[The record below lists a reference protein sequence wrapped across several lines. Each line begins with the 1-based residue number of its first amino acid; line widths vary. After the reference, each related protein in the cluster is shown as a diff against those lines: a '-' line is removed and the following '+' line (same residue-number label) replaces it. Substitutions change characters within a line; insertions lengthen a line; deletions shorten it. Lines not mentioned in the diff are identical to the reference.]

1 MKSALILL
9 GSLALA
15 AANGQTSLRS
25 NNGMSKAT
33 CTENDKLDPCTCT
46 PVSIINS
53 FLFYY
58 YFISIAMQGVI
69 FQSFSY
75 FSIVLS

>member
-15 AANGQTSLRS
+15 AATGQTSLRS

-46 PVSIINS
+46 PVSNFLILL
-53 FLFYY
+53 LFYIDCNARCY
-58 YFISIAMQGVI
+58 ISK
-69 FQSFSY
+69 F
-75 FSIVLS
+75 